1 MNKKVVKF
9 MSCFMPSKKLRHK
22 FRDKYIPKNSI
33 IEDSGENNRLIILDD
48 DGNPLKSQYLK
59 NLKIS
64 FCGNNSTIKL
74 YQSLNLRRE
83 LMITCLDNNVVEIGK
98 SPYEI
103 GISLSSKLN
112 NNCWV
117 RIGTNCRILDAQLF
131 VSNESDVGIDI
142 GNNCLFGSRVYIR
155 TSDGHPIYDI
165 KTGKLI
171 NSAQTVK
178 IGNNCWVGYNA
189 IILKGSNVPNGSIIG
204 ANSTFLRTCTS
215 KSVKVQENAIWVGSP
230 AKIVTTNVRWEMAY
244 NVE

>member
-117 RIGTNCRILDAQLF
+117 
-131 VSNESDVGIDI
+131 
-142 GNNCLFGSRVYIR
+142 
-155 TSDGHPIYDI
+155 
-165 KTGKLI
+165 
-171 NSAQTVK
+171 
-178 IGNNCWVGYNA
+178 GYNA